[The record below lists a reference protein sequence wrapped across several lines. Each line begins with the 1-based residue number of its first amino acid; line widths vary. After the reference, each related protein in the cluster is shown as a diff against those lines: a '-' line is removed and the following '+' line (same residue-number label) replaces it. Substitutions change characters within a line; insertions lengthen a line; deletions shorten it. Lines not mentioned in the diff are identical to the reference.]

1 MKNRLFLLLSLV
13 FFQAFFFN
21 SGCLWA
27 SVESVPDTLA
37 WSWEVTS
44 STSTK
49 TKSCVLAFSGSLQLD
64 WGDGVVET
72 FPDTMSGKTLT
83 HLYSVVANQ
92 YCLAVAQSITYYK
105 ADSRKILSLDPS
117 RAPNLTYLS
126 LTSNQLTSLHLT
138 NNAKIQSL
146 YVASND
152 LTKLEVQSCNAL
164 QTLTCSDN
172 QIETL
177 DVSMLLTLKKL
188 TCHTNP
194 LTALNVSSIGVLSYV
209 SCLKCS
215 LNVAALDTLFLRLPV
230 LAAAPTSKNLFVLEN
245 PGSAGCRI
253 SLATNKKWTPDKGL
267 TTCTVYL
274 SDTACALG
282 ATAKMTV
289 NLINPM
295 PIMAFELDVVL
306 SDGIELDSLQTCLCA
321 ARKGKHLLSVARVSD
336 TTLQYK
342 FMAYSLA
349 EKDVFTGS
357 SGPVLDLYLKVPS
370 VEQIYTV
377 KISNA
382 VLVDT
387 LTNATDLITMDGTLS
402 VAAVQQSG
410 DVNGDESVNVT
421 DVVCLIAY
429 INGRKPSAFNPS
441 TADIDGNGL
450 WNVADVTKLVVL
462 VNDTLGSETGTRTTQ
477 SVERSV
483 MTLYDAAVSAT
494 GNYLFLRPSAL
505 DSTVLELCLNN
516 VDSIQAY
523 QVDLVL
529 PEGVSLDMSKI
540 VSATARSSRHTLTFT
555 ERATGCYRLLSY
567 AMASDIFLK
576 EDSGVLATLPLLVED
591 GFSSSVCPIYM
602 EGPVLTGS
610 DRRTVSS
617 IAYDCWATV
626 GQEGDVS
633 VPVTVY
639 NDGQDGLKICGT
651 DLRSVIIW
659 DLMGRMLFHQE
670 LTGADSCRFSTGQGT
685 FLVKVMSGSAAGSLQ
700 KVVVQ

>member
-1 MKNRLFLLLSLV
+1 MKNRLFLLLSLT
-13 FFQAFFFN
+13 FYQAFFFN

-49 TKSCVLAFSGSLQLD
+49 TKSCVLAFSGTLQLD

-72 FPDTMSGKTLT
+72 LPDTMSGKTLT
-83 HLYSVVANQ
+83 HIYSVVANQ
-92 YCLAVAQSITYYK
+92 SCIAVAQSLTYYK
-105 ADSRKILSLDPS
+105 ADSRKILCLDPS

-126 LTSNQLTSLHLT
+126 LTGNQLTSLHLT
-138 NNAKIQSL
+138 NNTKIQSL

-152 LTKLEVQSCNAL
+152 LTVLEVQYCNAL

-172 QIETL
+172 QLAML
-177 DVSMLLTLKKL
+177 DVSLLPTLKKL

-194 LTALNVSSIGVLSYV
+194 LTALRVSSGGALSYV

-215 LNVAALDTLFLRLPV
+215 LDVAALDLLFTQLPALSV
-230 LAAAPTSKNLFVLEN
+230 TSASKNLLVLEN
-245 PGSAGCRI
+245 PGSAGCCI

-274 SDTACALG
+274 SDTTCSLG
-282 ATAKMTV
+282 TTAKMTV
-289 NLINPM
+289 NLMNPM
-295 PIMAFELDVVL
+295 PVMAFELDIVL
-306 SDGIELDSLQTCLCA
+306 PDGIELDTLQTCIDA

-349 EKDVFTGS
+349 EKDVFAGS
-357 SGPVLDLYLKVPS
+357 SGPVLDLYLKVPN
-370 VEQIYTV
+370 VEQLYTV
-377 KISNA
+377 KISKA

-387 LTNATDLITMDGTLS
+387 LTNVTDLITMDGALS
-402 VAAVQQSG
+402 VETVLQSG

-421 DVVCLIAY
+421 DIVCLIAY
-429 INGRKPSAFNPS
+429 INGRNSLEFNS
-441 TADIDGNGL
+441 NTADIDGDGL

-462 VNDTLGSETGTRTTQ
+462 VCDALESETGTRTTQ

-483 MTLYDAAVSAT
+483 MTLYDAAASVVS
-494 GNYLFLRPSAL
+494 NYLFLRPSIL

-529 PEGVSLDMSKI
+529 PEGVTLDVSKV
-540 VSATARSSRHTLTFT
+540 VSATERSSRHALIFT

-567 AMASDIFLK
+567 AMTPDAFFK

-591 GFSSSVCPIYM
+591 GFSSSVCPVYM
-602 EGPVLTGS
+602 EDPVLTGPG
-610 DRRTVSS
+610 RRTVSS

-626 GQEGDVS
+626 GQEEDVS

-639 NDGQDGLKICGT
+639 NDGQAGLEICGT
-651 DLRSVIIW
+651 DLRSVTIW

-670 LTGADSCRFSTGQGT
+670 FTGADTCRFSTGQGV
-685 FLVKVMSGSAAGSLQ
+685 FLVKVMSGSVVGCLQ